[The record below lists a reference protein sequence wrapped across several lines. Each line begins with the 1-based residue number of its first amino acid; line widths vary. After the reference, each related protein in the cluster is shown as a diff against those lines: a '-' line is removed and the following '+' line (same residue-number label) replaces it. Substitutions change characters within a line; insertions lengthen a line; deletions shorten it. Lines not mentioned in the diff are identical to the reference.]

1 MLRFLA
7 SVSIFVA
14 SLASAQE
21 YPPASEAA
29 ASERITIVV
38 PPLPT
43 PKATETAIG
52 NTASLGNQVAGII
65 ASDLKSTGL
74 YALSGPEDLTA
85 PTYLEAT
92 APAFAKWRSSGTRA
106 LVSGF
111 VGARSDGRLNVG
123 CYLYD
128 VRTGREMARQG
139 YAVAV
144 SDWRRAA
151 HKCADAIYTRLS
163 GEKGLFDSKVAYVA
177 ETGPGTNRVKRLAIM
192 DSDGSNH
199 RYLTAGQALVTG
211 PRFSP
216 DGKQLVYTSFLG
228 RLPRVFIVDIASGN
242 ERMLMPGRMMTF
254 APRFSP
260 DSRTILFSAAENGN
274 TDLFTVGIY
283 GGVPQRLTSAPGTD
297 TAGSFSPDGRQI
309 VFESD
314 RSGTPQLYVM
324 DVDGSNQRRI
334 SFDAGRYASPEW
346 SPKGDLIAF
355 TRVGGG
361 IGVMRPDGGEMKL
374 LTDGGQDE
382 APSFAPNG
390 QFLLFQR
397 ADDGSRQAGLHSV
410 PVGGGQV
417 RQISTPQP
425 GSDPSWSP
433 LG

>member
-1 MLRFLA
+1 MILTFVSFLA
-7 SVSIFVA
+7 A
-14 SLASAQE
+14 SSLTAQDYLPAATSA
-21 YPPASEAA
+21 PA
-29 ASERITIVV
+29 ERISIAI

-52 NTASLGNQVAGII
+52 NTASLGNQVATII
-65 ASDLKSTGL
+65 AADLKSTGL
-74 YALSGPEDLTA
+74 YDLSGPDGLAAT
-85 PTYLEAT
+85 TYLEAT
-92 APAFAKWRSSGTRA
+92 APAFAKWRSNGVKA

-111 VGARSDGRLNVG
+111 VYARRDGRLNVG

-128 VRTGREMARQG
+128 VTTGREMARQG

-151 HKCADAIYTRLS
+151 HKCADAIYARLS
-163 GEKGLFDSKVAYVA
+163 GERGMFDSRIAYVA
-177 ETGPGTNRVKRLAIM
+177 ESGPGTSRVKRLAIM
-192 DSDGSNH
+192 DSNGFGH
-199 RYLTAGQALVTG
+199 RYLTAGQALVTS

-228 RLPRVFIVDIASGN
+228 RLPRVFVVDIASGN
-242 ERMLMPGRMMTF
+242 ERMILPGRMMTF

-274 TDLFTVGIY
+274 TDLFAVGAY
-283 GGVPQRLTSAPGTD
+283 GGVPQRLTDAPGTD
-297 TAGSFSPDGRQI
+297 TAASFSPDGRQI

-324 DVDGSNQRRI
+324 DADGSNQRRI
-334 SFDAGRYASPEW
+334 SFDGGRYGSPEW

-355 TRVGGG
+355 VRVGGG
-361 IGVMRPDGGEMKL
+361 IGVMRPEGGDMQS
-374 LTDGGQDE
+374 LTNGSQDE

-390 QFLLFQR
+390 QFLLFHR
-397 ADDGSRQAGLHSV
+397 TDEASRQASLNSV
-410 PVGGGQV
+410 SVKGGEV
-417 RQISTPQP
+417 RQITTPQP
-425 GSDPSWSP
+425 GSDPAWSP